1 MPTLIRPARLQD
13 AHTLANIFVDGWRF
27 AYEGL
32 LPRAFLASLDVCERE
47 KQQKEL
53 IIRSAR
59 AADYRM
65 RVADR
70 DGVVVGVCTF
80 GKCREKD
87 SENTGEIYA
96 LYLNPNN
103 VGQSIGFSLMQDAL
117 AQLSHEGFIQASLW
131 VLDGNSRALSFYQK
145 FGFIL
150 TGKTKRDEMFGI
162 KLLEREMEIS
172 LI

>member
-1 MPTLIRPARLQD
+1 MPTLIRPACPQD
-13 AHTLANIFVDGWRF
+13 AHALASIFVDGWRF

-47 KQQKEL
+47 RQQKEL
-53 IIRSAR
+53 INRSAHAADYWLR
-59 AADYRM
+59 AADS
-65 RVADR
+65 
-70 DGVVVGVCTF
+70 DGVVVGVCAF
-80 GKCREKD
+80 GKCRENN

-103 VGQSIGFSLMQDAL
+103 VGQGIGFSLMQNAL
-117 AQLSHEGFIQASLW
+117 AQLSYEGFTQASLW

-150 TGKTKRDEMFGI
+150 TGKTKYEEMFGI